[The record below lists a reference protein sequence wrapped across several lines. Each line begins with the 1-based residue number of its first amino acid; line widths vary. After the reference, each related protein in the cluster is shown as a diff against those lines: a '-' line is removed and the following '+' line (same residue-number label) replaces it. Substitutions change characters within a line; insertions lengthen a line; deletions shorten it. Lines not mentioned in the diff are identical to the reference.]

1 MDDQDWQ
8 IFTSAWLQAM
18 REFQSERLTMEQ
30 AFDLIGKFSNDIDEE
45 IEQFACNVVSE
56 IGGSP
61 RGYAEVL
68 TLLQNKPSRQ
78 DVLSYMNS

>member
-1 MDDQDWQ
+1 MDDKDWQ
-8 IFTSAWLQAM
+8 VFTSAWLQAM
-18 REFQSERLTMEQ
+18 REFQSESLTMEQ

-56 IGGSP
+56 IGGFP
-61 RGYAEVL
+61 RGYTEVL
-68 TLLQNKPSRQ
+68 TLLKNKPSRQ

>member
-1 MDDQDWQ
+1 
-8 IFTSAWLQAM
+8 
-18 REFQSERLTMEQ
+18 MEE

-56 IGGSP
+56 ISGFP

-68 TLLQNKPSRQ
+68 TLLQKKPSRQ
-78 DVLSYMNS
+78 DVLRYMNS

>member
-8 IFTSAWLQAM
+8 LFTSAWLKAM
-18 REFQSERLTMEQ
+18 KEFQSERLAMEQ
-30 AFDLIGKFSNDIDEE
+30 AFELIGKFSTDIDEE

-56 IGGSP
+56 IDGFP